1 MRNSINGFEISSSL
15 ALALACFISEHYID
29 KGPHDA
35 GLVL

>member
-1 MRNSINGFEISSSL
+1 MRSSINVFAISSSL

-29 KGPHDA
+29 KGPREA